1 MAVDIIGTAPAAL
14 QPGERAREVPDVQV
28 PGPLD
33 PGSEHQLP
41 GAPTGVQDTVP
52 SPPYLV
58 DLRRAEQALL
68 EAELAVAPADR
79 YLASYL
85 AAMRTA
91 VTVLAVRARPRRTS
105 GPTDVWQ
112 VLAHVAP
119 ELGEWAAFFAAGRQK
134 RLLVQVGA
142 ATLVSE
148 READDLL
155 RDAQDFHDLVAR
167 RLNAAWRRRPPA
179 ERAGT

>member
-1 MAVDIIGTAPAAL
+1 MAVDIIGTAPA
-14 QPGERAREVPDVQV
+14 
-28 PGPLD
+28 
-33 PGSEHQLP
+33 LP
-41 GAPTGVQDTVP
+41 GAQDPGDRGAVVP
-52 SPPYLV
+52 FPAPPYLV

-68 EAELAVAPADR
+68 EAELSEAPADR
-79 YLASYL
+79 YLAAHL

-91 VTVLAVRARPRRTS
+91 VTVLAVRARPRRTG
-105 GPTDVWQ
+105 GPVDVWQ

-134 RLLVQVGA
+134 RLLVQAGA
-142 ATLVSE
+142 WTLVTE

-155 RDAQDFHDLVAR
+155 RDARDFHDLVAR
-167 RLNAAWRRRPPA
+167 RLAAAWRRRRPG

>member
-1 MAVDIIGTAPAAL
+1 MAVDIVDTAPAAL
-14 QPGERAREVPDVQV
+14 APRDRVPAGSSPRGQV
-28 PGPLD
+28 L
-33 PGSEHQLP
+33 
-41 GAPTGVQDTVP
+41 
-52 SPPYLV
+52 SPPYLT

-68 EAELAVAPADR
+68 EAELTMLPADR

-91 VTVLAVRARPRRTS
+91 VTVLAVRARPRHTN
-105 GPTDVWQ
+105 GPADVWQ

-134 RLLVQVGA
+134 RLLVQAGA
-142 ATLVSE
+142 TTLVSE

-167 RLNAAWRRRPPA
+167 RLTAAWRRRLR
-179 ERAGT
+179 EEQTGT

>member
-1 MAVDIIGTAPAAL
+1 MAVDIIGTAPA
-14 QPGERAREVPDVQV
+14 P
-28 PGPLD
+28 
-33 PGSEHQLP
+33 LP
-41 GAPTGVQDTVP
+41 GIQDLEEQGVISSSP
-52 SPPYLV
+52 APPYLV

-68 EAELAVAPADR
+68 EAELAGDPAER
-79 YLASYL
+79 YLAAHL

-105 GPTDVWQ
+105 GPADVWQ

-134 RLLVQVGA
+134 RLLVQAGA
-142 ATLVSE
+142 TTLVSE

-167 RLNAAWRRRPPA
+167 RLTAAWRRRTLQ
-179 ERAGT
+179 EQAGT